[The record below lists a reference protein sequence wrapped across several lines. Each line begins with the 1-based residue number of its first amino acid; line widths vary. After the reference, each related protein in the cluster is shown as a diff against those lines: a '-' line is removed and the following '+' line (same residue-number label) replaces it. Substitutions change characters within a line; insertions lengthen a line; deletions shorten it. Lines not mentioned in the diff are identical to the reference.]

1 MPAAKGEKI
10 LGTKAYENA
19 IRPLLFRLPPE
30 TARRAAD
37 VALRAWPLWK
47 AASALNRPPPLPP
60 VSLAG
65 IELAN
70 PVGLAAGYDKDCALL
85 PALSALG
92 FGYLTVGTVTRDAR
106 PGNPGRRILRDAARG
121 ALVNSLGF
129 PGKGLAAAARRLER
143 GARRAGDAPIVVS
156 VSGTTVEDIAA
167 CHARLEPLADAVEV
181 NISSPNT
188 AGLRAFHDRAA
199 LGELL
204 GEIAPRRAKP
214 LFVKMPP
221 FPPPDE
227 DAERHR
233 AALALAEESVSRGAD
248 ALTVS
253 NTQPVS
259 DARLGVGAGGLSG
272 KPIFSQTLRM
282 VSETRARIENAAAIN
297 ACGGI
302 FTSDDARQALES
314 GADTVQLLTAF
325 IYRGPGVARDIA
337 RGLADTGGGLRG

>member
-1 MPAAKGEKI
+1 M
-10 LGTKAYENA
+10 
-19 IRPLLFRLPPE
+19 
-30 TARRAAD
+30 
-37 VALRAWPLWK
+37 ALRVWPLWK
-47 AASALNRPPPLPP
+47 AASKLERPPPPSP
-60 VSLAG
+60 VRVAG
-65 IELAN
+65 IEALN
-70 PVGLAAGYDKDCALL
+70 QVGLAAGYDKDCALT

-106 PGNPGRRILRDAARG
+106 AGNPGRRLLRDAPRG

-129 PGKGLAAAARRLER
+129 PGKGLDAAARRLER
-143 GARRAGDAPIVVS
+143 DRGRAGNTPIVVS

-167 CHARLEPLADAVEV
+167 CHARLEPLADAVEI

-188 AGLRAFHDRAA
+188 AGLRAFHDESA

-204 GEIAPRRAKP
+204 SEIAPRRAKP

-221 FPPPDE
+221 FPPS
-227 DAERHR
+227 DADADRH
-233 AALALAEESVSRGAD
+233 ALGLSLAEICVSSDAD

-272 KPIFSQTLRM
+272 KPIFADTLRM
-282 VSETRARIENAAAIN
+282 VEETRERIENAAAIN

-302 FTSDDARQALES
+302 FTSEDANRALEY

-325 IYRGPGVARDIA
+325 IYRGPRVARDIA
-337 RGLADTGGGLRG
+337 RGLAETGACEMSGGAS

>member
-1 MPAAKGEKI
+1 M
-10 LGTKAYENA
+10 
-19 IRPLLFRLPPE
+19 LFRLPPE
-30 TARRAAD
+30 TAQSAAD
-37 VALRAWPLWK
+37 MALRVWPLWK
-47 AASALNRPPPLPP
+47 AASKLERPLPSSP
-60 VSLAG
+60 VNIAG
-65 IELAN
+65 LEALN
-70 PVGLAAGYDKDCALL
+70 PVGLAAGYDKDCALA

-106 PGNPGRRILRDAARG
+106 PGNPGRRLLRDAARG

-129 PGKGLAAAARRLER
+129 PGKGLDAAARRLER
-143 GARRAGDAPIVVS
+143 GRGRAGNTPIVVS

-167 CHARLEPLADAVEV
+167 CHARLEPLADAVEI

-188 AGLRAFHDRAA
+188 AGLRAFHDKAA

-204 GEIAPRRAKP
+204 SEIAPRRAKP

-221 FPPPDE
+221 FPPAGA
-227 DAERHR
+227 DAERH
-233 AALALAEESVSRGAD
+233 ALGLSLAEICVSSGAD

-272 KPIFSQTLRM
+272 KPIFADTLRM
-282 VSETRARIENAAAIN
+282 VAETRATIANVAAIN

-302 FTSDDARQALES
+302 FKSEDANRALDA
-314 GADTVQLLTAF
+314 GADTVQLLTAL
-325 IYRGPGVARDIA
+325 IYRGPRVARDIA
-337 RGLADTGGGLRG
+337 RGIAETGACEMCGGAP

>member
-1 MPAAKGEKI
+1 M
-10 LGTKAYENA
+10 GTRAYESA

-30 TARRAAD
+30 TAQRAAD
-37 VALRAWPLWK
+37 MALRAWPLWK
-47 AASALNRPPPLPP
+47 AASKLGRPPPHAPAS
-60 VSLAG
+60 VAG
-65 IELAN
+65 IELSN

-106 PGNPGRRILRDAARG
+106 PGNAGRRLLRDAARG

-129 PGKGLAAAARRLER
+129 PGKGLDAAARRLER
-143 GARRAGDAPIVVS
+143 DRSRAGNTPIVVS
-156 VSGTTVEDIAA
+156 VSGTTIEDIAA
-167 CHARLEPLADAVEV
+167 CRARLEPLADAVEI

-188 AGLRAFHDRAA
+188 AGLRAFHDKAA

-204 GEIAPRRAKP
+204 GEIAPRRSKP

-221 FPPPDE
+221 FPSADA
-227 DAERHR
+227 DAERH
-233 AALALAEESVSRGAD
+233 ALGLSLAEICVSRGAD

-272 KPIFSQTLRM
+272 KPILRDALRM
-282 VSETRARIENAAAIN
+282 VAETRARIENAAAIN

-302 FTSDDARQALES
+302 FTAEDANRALEA

-325 IYRGPGVARDIA
+325 VYRGPGVARDIA
-337 RGLADTGGGLRG
+337 RGLAETGACETRGGAP

>member
-1 MPAAKGEKI
+1 MR
-10 LGTKAYENA
+10 AYESA

-30 TARRAAD
+30 TAQRAAD

-47 AASALNRPPPLPP
+47 AASKLDRSPPRSP
-60 VSLAG
+60 VNIAG
-65 IELAN
+65 IKALN

-106 PGNPGRRILRDAARG
+106 PGNPGRRLLRDAARG
-121 ALVNSLGF
+121 ALINSLGF
-129 PGKGLAAAARRLER
+129 PGKGLDAAARRLER
-143 GARRAGDAPIVVS
+143 DRGKAGKTPIVVS

-167 CHARLEPLADAVEV
+167 CHARLEPLADAVEI

-188 AGLRAFHDRAA
+188 AGLRAFHDEAA

-204 GEIAPRRAKP
+204 DEIAPRRAKP

-221 FPPPDE
+221 FPPADA
-227 DAERHR
+227 DAERH
-233 AALALAEESVSRGAD
+233 ALGLSLAEICVSRGAD

-272 KPIFSQTLRM
+272 KPILRDALRM
-282 VSETRARIENAAAIN
+282 VAETRARIENAAAIN

-302 FTSDDARQALES
+302 FTSEDANRALES

-325 IYRGPGVARDIA
+325 VYRGPYVARDIA
-337 RGLADTGGGLRG
+337 RSLAETGGCEMTESAP